1 MNRITLTGNL
11 TRNPQCAI
19 TPAGIPVCNFTIA
32 VNRRKRVAGKIDRYA
47 TQYFRVTTWRGLADL
62 CAKHLTKGR
71 SVTVT
76 GELTADA
83 YIGNDSLPHISLDV
97 NADEVE
103 FMGGHV
109 NIDLSHSDSDD
120 IISQESFDRL
130 ESHTQEDPLPVTIED
145 SDLPF

>member
-1 MNRITLTGNL
+1 M
-11 TRNPQCAI
+11 
-19 TPAGIPVCNFTIA
+19 
-32 VNRRKRVAGKIDRYA
+32 AGKIDRYA